1 MSLKMI
7 LFVITLSPWL
17 WYHFCLWLTHPN
29 IVRNQEYGKGAKYR
43 HLLDIYL
50 PPIRSKENKLYPV
63 AIILGGGA
71 WIIGYKFWSTLIARR
86 LSLRNILVVVPDY
99 RNFPQGN
106 IIDMKNDLKL
116 VLAWTVEFVHLYHG
130 DSTNIILIGHSAGAH
145 ILMCSMLDLYLETE
159 TDPVYKLLSDCSS
172 AIQSP
177 VVQANSMNGAKV
189 ECSVWRNVQSAPNS
203 PDEKQNHDNVTLVT
217 TTLAAVEDEYT
228 SSTLTPCS
236 ACDENYQLTDFLS
249 RVRLFIGISG
259 AYDLEGLSAHL
270 HSRGLDA
277 SILAWICDGDIKH
290 YSPTTQIPLLAAQIE
305 QCSFGYLA
313 TNGEGRGISE
323 VYRAFSR
330 FPPVLLLH
338 GSSDSSIPPSAS
350 VDLAKALLSAGGSAT
365 VQLYDGWSHTYAVL
379 EGPLS
384 GDHRLVEDMISGIT
398 KALGE
403 RHCFVGRNES
413 SNPYF
418 EWKLTHP
425 PTALLHLAKHL
436 NPF

>member
-1 MSLKMI
+1 MI

-277 SILAWICDGDIKH
+277 SILSWICDGDLVR
-290 YSPTTQIPLLAAQIE
+290 YSPTLRIPVIADDVASTCKASITAPRFDETGGLL
-305 QCSFGYLA
+305 
-313 TNGEGRGISE
+313 NGC
-323 VYRAFSR
+323 VADQACKPFLR

-338 GSSDSSIPPSAS
+338 GSSDRSIPPSAS

-398 KALGE
+398 KALGQAP
-403 RHCFVGRNES
+403 GMKAES
-413 SNPYF
+413 IHTCTP
-418 EWKLTHP
+418 
-425 PTALLHLAKHL
+425 LAPRWL
-436 NPF
+436 VRCAQSVNPF